1 MNKLL
6 SKLFKNLTNERM
18 DQMISF
24 DLGIDL
30 LC

>member
-6 SKLFKNLTNERM
+6 GKLFNNLTNERM
-18 DQMISF
+18 DQMMSF
-24 DLGIDL
+24 DFDSDL